1 MLCFKS
7 QQNAEAGGDR
17 MRIVFMGTPDFA
29 VPSLK
34 ALIEAGHEI
43 AAVYTQPD
51 KPKGRGHKL
60 LPPPVKELALGY
72 GLPVYQPTT
81 LRKAEAIEE
90 LRALKP
96 ELVVVA
102 AYGKILPKEALDIP
116 PRGCINVHGSL
127 LPKYRGAAPIQWAVL
142 NGDAVTGVTIQQMGE
157 GVDTGDMLSKAETE
171 IGQDETSGELFD
183 RLMVLGAELLI
194 DTINRLDE
202 IEPEPQNENEAT
214 HAAMISKDMGIIDWT
229 KTAKEIHDRVRG
241 LNPWPAAF
249 CTLDGKKMK
258 IFRTSIVE
266 AHGEAG
272 MAECLNGELTVYCGE
287 NAVQL
292 TEIQPENGKR
302 MRGSDYLRGHP
313 IKNKVKVQ

>member
-1 MLCFKS
+1 
-7 QQNAEAGGDR
+7 
-17 MRIVFMGTPDFA
+17 MGTPDFA

-34 ALIEAGHEI
+34 ALLEAGHEV

-60 LPPPVKELALGY
+60 LPPPVKELAMEHNI
-72 GLPVYQPTT
+72 PVYQPVT
-81 LRKAEAIEE
+81 LRKPEAIEE
-90 LRALKP
+90 LRALQP
-96 ELVVVA
+96 ELIVVA
-102 AYGKILPKEALDIP
+102 AYGKILPVDALNIP

-142 NGDAVTGVTIQQMGE
+142 NGDKVTGVTIQQMGE

-171 IGQDETSGELFD
+171 IGPDETSGELFD
-183 RLMVLGAELLI
+183 RLMILGAELLI
-194 DTINRLDE
+194 DTIEKLDT
-202 IEPEPQNENEAT
+202 IVPEPQDHTQAT
-214 HAAMISKDMGIIDWT
+214 HASMISKEMGVIDWT
-229 KTAKEIHDRVRG
+229 KSAQSVHDQVRG

-249 CTLDGKKMK
+249 CTVDGKRMK
-258 IFRTSIVE
+258 IFRTQIVT
-266 AHGEAG
+266 AKGEPG
-272 MAECLNGELTVYCGE
+272 TVTSLNGEMTVYCGE

-313 IKNKVKVQ
+313 LQKDTKVQ

>member
-1 MLCFKS
+1 
-7 QQNAEAGGDR
+7 

-29 VPSLK
+29 VPSLE
-34 ALIEAGHEI
+34 ALLKAGHDVI
-43 AAVYTQPD
+43 AVYCQPD

-60 LPPPVKELALGY
+60 LPPPVKELALKHNI
-72 GLPVYQPTT
+72 PVYQPVS
-81 LRKAEAIEE
+81 LRKPEAIEE
-90 LRALKP
+90 LRVLQP
-96 ELVVVA
+96 ELIVVA
-102 AYGKILPKEALDIP
+102 AYGKILPVDVLNIP

-157 GVDTGDMLSKAETE
+157 GVDTGDMLSKAETA
-171 IGQDETSGELFD
+171 IGENETSGELFD

-194 DTINRLDE
+194 DTIEKLDT
-202 IEPEPQNENEAT
+202 IVPEPQDESQAT
-214 HAAMISKDMGIIDWT
+214 HASMISKEMGAIDWT
-229 KTAKEIHDRVRG
+229 KPAQAIHTQVRG

-249 CTLDGKKMK
+249 CTVDGKRMK
-258 IFRTSIVE
+258 IFRTQVVS
-266 AHGEAG
+266 AQGEPGVVAN
-272 MAECLNGELTVYCGE
+272 LNGEMTVFCGE

-313 IKNKVKVQ
+313 LQKDTKVQ

>member
-1 MLCFKS
+1 
-7 QQNAEAGGDR
+7 

-34 ALIEAGHEI
+34 ALLEAGHEV

-60 LPPPVKELALGY
+60 LPPPVKELAMEHNI
-72 GLPVYQPTT
+72 PVYQPVT
-81 LRKAEAIEE
+81 LRKPEAIEE
-90 LRALKP
+90 LRALQP
-96 ELVVVA
+96 ELIVVA
-102 AYGKILPKEALDIP
+102 AYGKILPVDALNIP

-142 NGDAVTGVTIQQMGE
+142 NGDKVTGVTIQQMGE

-171 IGQDETSGELFD
+171 IGPDETSGELFD
-183 RLMVLGAELLI
+183 RLMILGAELLI
-194 DTINRLDE
+194 DTIEKLDT
-202 IEPEPQNENEAT
+202 IVPEPQDHTQAT
-214 HAAMISKDMGIIDWT
+214 HASMISKEMGVIDWT
-229 KTAKEIHDRVRG
+229 KSAQSVHDQVRG

-249 CTLDGKKMK
+249 CTVDGKRMK
-258 IFRTSIVE
+258 IFRTQIVT
-266 AHGEAG
+266 AKGEPG
-272 MAECLNGELTVYCGE
+272 TVTSLNGEMTVYCGE

-292 TEIQPENGKR
+292 TEIQSENGKR

-313 IKNKVKVQ
+313 LQKDTKVQ

>member
-1 MLCFKS
+1 
-7 QQNAEAGGDR
+7 

-29 VPSLK
+29 VPSLE
-34 ALIEAGHEI
+34 ALLQAGHEV

-60 LPPPVKELALGY
+60 LPPPVKELALQHNI
-72 GLPVYQPTT
+72 PVYQPVT
-81 LRKAEAIEE
+81 LRNEAAIEE
-90 LRALKP
+90 LRALAP
-96 ELVVVA
+96 ELIVVA
-102 AYGKILPKEALDIP
+102 AYGKILPVAALEIP

-142 NGDAVTGVTIQQMGE
+142 NGDKVTGVTIQQMGE

-171 IGQDETSGELFD
+171 IGPDETSGELFD

-194 DTINRLDE
+194 DTIEKLDT
-202 IEPEPQNENEAT
+202 IVPEPQDHTQAT
-214 HAAMISKDMGIIDWT
+214 HASMISKEMGAIDWT
-229 KTAKEIHDRVRG
+229 KTAQAVHDQVRG
-241 LNPWPAAF
+241 LNPWPAAY
-249 CTLDGKKMK
+249 CAVDGKRMK
-258 IFRTSIVE
+258 IFRTQIV
-266 AHGEAG
+266 AAKGEPG
-272 MAECLNGELTVYCGE
+272 VVTNLNGEMTVYCGE

-313 IKNKVKVQ
+313 LQKDTKVQ

>member
-1 MLCFKS
+1 
-7 QQNAEAGGDR
+7 

-29 VPSLK
+29 VPSLE
-34 ALIEAGHEI
+34 ALLKAGHEV

-60 LPPPVKELALGY
+60 QPPPVKELAMQHNI
-72 GLPVYQPTT
+72 PVYQPAT
-81 LRKAEAIEE
+81 LRKPEAIEE
-90 LRALKP
+90 LRALQP
-96 ELVVVA
+96 ELIVVA
-102 AYGKILPKEALDIP
+102 AYGKILPLDALNVP

-157 GVDTGDMLSKAETE
+157 GVDTGDMLAKAETE
-171 IGQDETSGELFD
+171 IGADETSGELFD

-194 DTINRLDE
+194 DTIDRLDS
-202 IEPEPQNENEAT
+202 IVPVPQNEAEAT
-214 HAAMISKDMGIIDWT
+214 HASMISKEMGAIDWT
-229 KTAKEIHDRVRG
+229 HSAQEVHNQVRG

-249 CTLDGKKMK
+249 CTVDGKKMK
-258 IFRTSIVE
+258 LFKTRIVSLQ
-266 AHGEAG
+266 GEPG
-272 MAECLNGELTVYCGE
+272 VLTNNNGEMIVYCGKD
-287 NAVQL
+287 AVVL

-313 IKNKVKVQ
+313 LQKDIKVQ

>member
-1 MLCFKS
+1 
-7 QQNAEAGGDR
+7 

-29 VPSLK
+29 VPSLE
-34 ALIEAGHEI
+34 ALLKAGHEI

-60 LPPPVKELALGY
+60 LPPPVKELALQHDI
-72 GLPVYQPTT
+72 PVYQPAT

-90 LRALKP
+90 LRALEP
-96 ELVVVA
+96 ELIVVA
-102 AYGKILPKEALDIP
+102 AYGKILPVDVLNIP

-142 NGDAVTGVTIQQMGE
+142 NGDKVTGVTIQQMGE

-171 IGQDETSGELFD
+171 IGPDETSGELFD
-183 RLMVLGAELLI
+183 RLMILGAELLI
-194 DTINRLDE
+194 DTIEKLDT
-202 IEPEPQNENEAT
+202 IIPEPQDEAQAT
-214 HAAMISKDMGIIDWT
+214 HASMISKEMGAIDWT
-229 KTAKEIHDRVRG
+229 KSAQAVHDQVRG

-249 CTLDGKKMK
+249 CTIDGKRMK
-258 IFRTSIVE
+258 IFRTQVT
-266 AHGEAG
+266 AAKGEPG
-272 MAECLNGELTVYCGE
+272 VVTSLNGEMTVYCGE

-313 IKNKVKVQ
+313 LQKDTKVQ

>member
-1 MLCFKS
+1 
-7 QQNAEAGGDR
+7 

-29 VPSLK
+29 VPSLE
-34 ALIEAGHEI
+34 ALLKAGHDVI
-43 AAVYTQPD
+43 AVYCQPD

-60 LPPPVKELALGY
+60 LPPPVKELALKHNI
-72 GLPVYQPTT
+72 PVYQPVS
-81 LRKAEAIEE
+81 LRKPEAIEE
-90 LRALKP
+90 LRVLQP
-96 ELVVVA
+96 ELIVVA
-102 AYGKILPKEALDIP
+102 AYGKILPVDVLNIP

-157 GVDTGDMLSKAETE
+157 GVDTGDMLSKAETA
-171 IGQDETSGELFD
+171 IGENETSGELFD

-194 DTINRLDE
+194 DTIEKLDT
-202 IEPEPQNENEAT
+202 IVPEPQDESQAT
-214 HAAMISKDMGIIDWT
+214 HASMISKEMGAIDWT
-229 KTAKEIHDRVRG
+229 KPAQAIHNQVRG

-249 CTLDGKKMK
+249 CTVDGKRMK
-258 IFRTSIVE
+258 IFRTQVVS
-266 AHGEAG
+266 AQGEPGVVAN
-272 MAECLNGELTVYCGE
+272 LNGEMTVFCGE

-313 IKNKVKVQ
+313 LQKDTKVQ

>member
-1 MLCFKS
+1 
-7 QQNAEAGGDR
+7 

-34 ALIEAGHEI
+34 ALLEAGHEI

-60 LPPPVKELALGY
+60 LPPPVKELAMEHNI
-72 GLPVYQPTT
+72 PVYQPVT
-81 LRKAEAIEE
+81 LRKPEAIEE
-90 LRALKP
+90 LRALEP
-96 ELVVVA
+96 ELIVVA
-102 AYGKILPKEALDIP
+102 AYGKILPVDALNIP

-142 NGDAVTGVTIQQMGE
+142 NGDKVTGVTIQQMGE

-171 IGQDETSGELFD
+171 IGPDETSGELFD

-194 DTINRLDE
+194 DTIEKLDT
-202 IEPEPQNENEAT
+202 IVPEPQDHTQAT
-214 HAAMISKDMGIIDWT
+214 HASMISKEMGAIDWT
-229 KTAKEIHDRVRG
+229 KPAQVIHDQVRG
-241 LNPWPAAF
+241 LNPWPAAY
-249 CTLDGKKMK
+249 CTVDGKRMK
-258 IFRTSIVE
+258 IFRTQIV
-266 AHGEAG
+266 AAMGEPG
-272 MAECLNGELTVYCGE
+272 VVTSLNGEMTVFCGE

-313 IKNKVKVQ
+313 LQKDTKVQ

>member
-1 MLCFKS
+1 
-7 QQNAEAGGDR
+7 

-29 VPSLK
+29 VPSLQ
-34 ALIEAGHEI
+34 ALIEKGYEI

-60 LPPPVKELALGY
+60 LPPPVKELALEHNI
-72 GLPVYQPTT
+72 PIYQPVT
-81 LRKAEAIEE
+81 LRNEAAIEE
-90 LRALKP
+90 LRALQP

-102 AYGKILPKEALDIP
+102 AYGRILPKAALEIP

-127 LPKYRGAAPIQWAVL
+127 LPQYRGAAPIQWAVL
-142 NGDAVTGVTIQQMGE
+142 NGDKVTGVTIQQMGE
-157 GVDTGDMLSKAETE
+157 GVDTGDMLSKIETE
-171 IGQDETSGELFD
+171 IGPDETSGELFD

-194 DTINRLDE
+194 DTIEKLDQ
-202 IEPEPQNENEAT
+202 IVPEPQDHSKAT
-214 HAAMISKDMGIIDWT
+214 HASMISKDMGAIDWT
-229 KTAKEIHDRVRG
+229 KSAQEVHNQVRG

-249 CTLDGKKMK
+249 CTVDGKKMK
-258 IFRTSIVE
+258 IFRTQIVSVK
-266 AHGEAG
+266 GEPG
-272 MAECLNGELTVYCGE
+272 VVENLNGEMTVYCGE

-313 IKNKVKVQ
+313 LQKDTKVQ